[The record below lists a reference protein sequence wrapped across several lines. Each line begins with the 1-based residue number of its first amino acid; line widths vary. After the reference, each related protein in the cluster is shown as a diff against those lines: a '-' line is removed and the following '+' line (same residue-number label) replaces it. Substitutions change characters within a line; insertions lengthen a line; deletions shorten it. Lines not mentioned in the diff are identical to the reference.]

1 MKRNFLR
8 SGALA
13 ILIGLSSV
21 ALGNNN
27 PNEIKDSIRTEN
39 VSTLK
44 VKIFPRSEGVIA
56 VNFRKQLNE
65 TVEVKIFAKDG
76 QLIYKEKISSSSK
89 EIVSKRYNLSKLPDG
104 KYYIEVSND
113 HYLVRQLVEKQN

>member
-39 VSTLK
+39 VSTLE